1 MTGFSR
7 SVSSFPREFP
17 KRAEEVRGRSSSAT
31 CPYDT
36 LCIYAQV
43 DIGKS
48 VQVGRLGTGSRDRGV
63 FPARWEEF
71 RDLNKCIGTSR
82 HLDRQADPDQH
93 VIHTLFRIIDRL
105 VILTFL
111 KMYLENIVTYVR
123 RYQTTEY
130 CNLILIWK
138 YVNIW

>member
-31 CPYDT
+31 CPYDA

-82 HLDRQADPDQH
+82 HLDRQPWPIRNTYSVSCNRSFGNSYFFKD
-93 VIHTLFRIIDRL
+93 VFRECYNVCTKISHYW
-105 VILTFL
+105 IL
-111 KMYLENIVTYVR
+111 
-123 RYQTTEY
+123 
-130 CNLILIWK
+130 
-138 YVNIW
+138 